1 MSVEVIGMQATG
13 SGGTED
19 AIAQIDI
26 PQDGFLLGL
35 DWDAYAILNAINETF
50 NAELSF
56 IATNLLGTNDVR
68 GRISSISA
76 ATHILTSG
84 IAIITIQKYVDVKEI
99 SVSGGERLYIHLLAT
114 GGVISELRC
123 NLHFEMTGGSTR
135 RSARRR

>member
-1 MSVEVIGMQATG
+1 MSVEIIGMHATG
-13 SGGTED
+13 AGGTED

-26 PQDGFLLGL
+26 PQDGFMLGI
-35 DWDAYAILNAINETF
+35 DWDAYALLNAVNETF

-76 ATHILTSG
+76 GTHVLTSG
-84 IAIITIQKYVDVKEI
+84 IGIITIQKYVDVKEI
-99 SVSGGERLYIHLLAT
+99 TVSGGERLYIHLLAT
-114 GGVISELRC
+114 GGVISEVRC
-123 NLHFEMTGGSTR
+123 NLHFEMSGGPTR